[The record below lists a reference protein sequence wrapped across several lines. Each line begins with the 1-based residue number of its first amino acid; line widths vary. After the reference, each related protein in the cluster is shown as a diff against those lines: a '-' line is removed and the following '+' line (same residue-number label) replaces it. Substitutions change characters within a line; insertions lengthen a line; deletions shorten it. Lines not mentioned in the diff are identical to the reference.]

1 MAIEKSL
8 IQPEPVISAI
18 INGDN
23 TGVLKINGEEHPYEA
38 PEVNDLR
45 QALMKRVIGEAATLG
60 RPVRVTSMDDTG
72 VSYLVVS
79 PAGEVEEEQPATVPE
94 NASAIIERIPSIP
107 AATTTVAGVRPLRRS
122 SGNQPR
128 QLHQQRPRRLPAGLS
143 GKREASLL
151 HQVPL
156 SRPRRASGDC

>member
-1 MAIEKSL
+1 M
-8 IQPEPVISAI
+8 
-18 INGDN
+18 
-23 TGVLKINGEEHPYEA
+23 
-38 PEVNDLR
+38 NDLR

-107 AATTTVAGVRPLRRS
+107 AATTTVAGGKATTTVVREPA
-122 SGNQPR
+122 PAAA
-128 QLHQQRPRRLPAGLS
+128 PAAAETVTAGLS

-151 HQVPL
+151 RQVPL

>member
-1 MAIEKSL
+1 MGIEKTL

-23 TGVLKINGEEHPYEA
+23 TGILKIDGEEHPPYEA
-38 PEVNDLR
+38 PDVDGLR

-79 PAGEVEEEQPATVPE
+79 PPTGGSRGRT
-94 NASAIIERIPSIP
+94 
-107 AATTTVAGVRPLRRS
+107 RS
-122 SGNQPR
+122 SRWPF
-128 QLHQQRPRRLPAGLS
+128 
-143 GKREASLL
+143 
-151 HQVPL
+151 
-156 SRPRRASGDC
+156 SRIRSRG